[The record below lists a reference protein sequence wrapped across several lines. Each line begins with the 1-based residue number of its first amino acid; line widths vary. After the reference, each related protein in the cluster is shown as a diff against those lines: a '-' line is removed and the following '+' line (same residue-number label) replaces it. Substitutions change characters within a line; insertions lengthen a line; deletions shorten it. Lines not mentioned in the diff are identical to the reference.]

1 MPFDVLLPE
10 EPDVP
15 DVPLLVEE
23 PLVPALPLELEPAP
37 LLDEPEA
44 ALEPCAASHSER
56 LTWPSWFLSSLSND
70 SEPDD
75 LDDELPPDAALLDDD
90 GLLLLLC
97 DMLGCD
103 VLLLFCLAESL
114 AYAEPRA
121 KAKSEKASATGL
133 TNCMDYLLVYEGSAR
148 SARVLRTR
156 SEERALRRS

>member
-15 DVPLLVEE
+15 DDVPLLVEE

-56 LTWPSWFLSSLSND
+56 LIWPSWFLSSLSND

-75 LDDELPPDAALLDDD
+75 LDDEPPEAADD
-90 GLLLLLC
+90 GVLVLLC
-97 DMLGCD
+97 DMLGFEE
-103 VLLLFCLAESL
+103 LLLFCFAESL
-114 AYAEPRA
+114 AYAEATA
-121 KAKSEKASATGL
+121 KARSEKASATGL
-133 TNCMDYLLVYEGSAR
+133 TNCMDYLLECEGSAR
-148 SARVLRTR
+148 SDRVLRTR
-156 SEERALRRS
+156 SEERALRPS

>member
-10 EPDVP
+10 EPEEP
-15 DVPLLVEE
+15 EVPLLLEE
-23 PLVPALPLELEPAP
+23 PLVPALPLELEPP
-37 LLDEPEA
+37 LDDEPEA

-75 LDDELPPDAALLDDD
+75 FDDELPPEAALLDDD
-90 GLLLLLC
+90 GLLVLLC

-103 VLLLFCLAESL
+103 ELLLFCLAESL
-114 AYAEPRA
+114 AYAEATA
-121 KAKSEKASATGL
+121 KARSETASAAGL

-148 SARVLRTR
+148 SDRVLRTR
-156 SEERALRRS
+156 SEERALRPS